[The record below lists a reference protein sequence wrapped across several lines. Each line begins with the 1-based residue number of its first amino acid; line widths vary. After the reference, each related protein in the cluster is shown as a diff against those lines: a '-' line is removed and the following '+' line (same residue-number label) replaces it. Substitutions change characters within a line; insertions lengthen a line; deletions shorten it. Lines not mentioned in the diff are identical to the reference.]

1 MKSMNIAAVVNW
13 YPDFLLIVAWWR
25 WEIRFYGR
33 RGSRHYRCG

>member
-1 MKSMNIAAVVNW
+1 MNIAASRNW

-25 WEIRFYGR
+25 WEILIYGR